1 MSVAEPRTARTSTL
15 TRRRLLTAGATAAL
29 ATACGVPDSGAS
41 NTGLKAATY
50 LTPAYKDIF
59 PSFQVLLDAIKQN
72 SGGKVAY
79 KMFHSEALL
88 DAEQLIPGIL
98 QGVADL
104 GFQTS
109 SYISTSYPILGAY
122 ELPFLSDEVAT
133 QERML
138 APDGPLYGLFNQEL
152 GKKGLRMLGSI
163 STAYETIWTVDKPI
177 RKPDDIKGMRI
188 RTAGFVEG
196 ETVRALGGSPVSMS
210 SAELFQALERG
221 TIDGM
226 ISYLGTVIS
235 RDLQQVLRHAT
246 MGPFGSYSVDAYVR
260 KRWYDELDDALKD
273 ALLKSGKTFLERGT
287 ASLLKVHEEQYMPA
301 IEKAGIEIFEPEGAE
316 LKAFEDALR
325 PVEQRWR
332 ARLGDDALADK
343 ALGMVRAA

>member
-1 MSVAEPRTARTSTL
+1 MNAAEPRTARTDL
-15 TRRRLLTAGATAAL
+15 TRRRLLAVGATAAL
-29 ATACGVPDSGAS
+29 AAACGVPDSAGS
-41 NTGLKAATY
+41 TKGLKAATY

-59 PSFQVLLDAIKQN
+59 PSFQLLLDAIKKN
-72 SGGKVAY
+72 SAGEITFQ
-79 KMFHSEALL
+79 MFHSESLL

-109 SYISTSYPILGAY
+109 SYISTTYPILGSY
-122 ELPFLSDEVAT
+122 ELPFHSKDVEA
-133 QERML
+133 QQRML
-138 APDGPLYGLFNQEL
+138 APDGQLYGLFNQEL

-163 STAYETIWTVDKPI
+163 STEFESIWTVDKPI
-177 RKPDDIKGMRI
+177 REPADLKGMRI

-226 ISYLGTVIS
+226 ISYTGTIIS
-235 RDLQQVLRHAT
+235 RDLQQVIKYAT

-260 KRWYDELDDALKD
+260 KRWYDDLDDAGRDAVLK
-273 ALLKSGKTFLERGT
+273 AGKTFLEQGT
-287 ASLLKVHEEQYMPA
+287 TNLVKVHEEQYLPT
-301 IEKAGIEIFEPEGAE
+301 IEKAGMEIFEPEGAE
-316 LKAFEDALR
+316 LKAFQDALR
-325 PVEQRWR
+325 PVEQAWR
-332 ARLGDDALADK
+332 AKLSPALADR
-343 ALGMVRAA
+343 ALGLVRAA